1 MQLTKPQGR
10 IAAAAWLAAAGMAL
24 SLAAPPAAAQTYP
37 NRPIRF
43 IIPFAPGGGNDIVS
57 RVICQQLAAA
67 FGQSVLPDNRA
78 GAGGTIGTDLV
89 AKATPDGYTLGMG
102 STSTFSI
109 NPWLVKDI
117 PYDAVKDFTPI
128 TVAASNP
135 YVLAVHPSVPARNLA
150 EFVALAKARPG
161 SLHFGSAGNGS
172 TIHLAGEIFKSMA
185 GVDMVHVPYKGM
197 GPAITDLLGGQV
209 ETVFATLIA
218 VTPAARS
225 GQVRLL
231 GISSPKRSPLAPD
244 LPTFDEAGIKGYFV
258 AGWFGV
264 VAPAK
269 TPRSIIDR
277 LYKEILVALHSK
289 PVTDRLVNE
298 GADVGGNTPAEFAA
312 LIKTDLAKWGK
323 AVKDAKVTLE

>member
-1 MQLTKPQGR
+1 MQLNQTKR
-10 IAAAAWLAAAGMAL
+10 LATRLAAGAMLCLSSSMAL
-24 SLAAPPAAAQTYP
+24 AQTYP
-37 NRPIRF
+37 NKPIHF

-57 RVICQQLAAA
+57 RVICQQLAEA
-67 FGQSVLPDNRA
+67 FGVSVLPDNRA
-78 GAGGTIGTDLV
+78 GAGGTIGTDMV
-89 AKATPDGYTLGMG
+89 AKAAPDGYTLGMG

-117 PYDAVKDFTPI
+117 PYDAVKDFSPI

-135 YVLAVHPSVPARNLA
+135 YVLAVHSAVPARTLA
-150 EFVALAKARPG
+150 EFVALAKAKPG
-161 SLHFGSAGNGS
+161 ALHFGSAGNGS

-209 ETVFATLIA
+209 ETVFATLIG
-218 VTPAARS
+218 VTPAVKT

-244 LPTFDEAGIKGYFV
+244 LPTFDEAGVKGYFV

-269 TPRSIIDR
+269 TPKPIIDR

-289 PVTDRLVNE
+289 AVTDRLVKE
-298 GADVGGNTPAEFAA
+298 GADVGGNTPDEFAA
-312 LIKTDLAKWGK
+312 LIKSDLAKWGK

>member
-1 MQLTKPQGR
+1 MRFATAVHAALAVAFVSAASLTH
-10 IAAAAWLAAAGMAL
+10 
-24 SLAAPPAAAQTYP
+24 AQTYP

-57 RVICQQLAAA
+57 RVICQQLAEA

-78 GAGGTIGTDLV
+78 GAGGTIGTDMV

-109 NPWLVKDI
+109 NPWLVKGL
-117 PYDAVKDFTPI
+117 PYDPVKDFAPI

-135 YVLAVHPSVPARNLA
+135 YVLAVHSSVPARNLA
-150 EFVALAKARPG
+150 EFVALAKAKPG
-161 SLHFGSAGNGS
+161 TLHFGSAGNGS

-185 GVDMVHVPYKGM
+185 GVNMVHVPYKGM
-197 GPAITDLLGGQV
+197 GPAITDLMGGQIG
-209 ETVFATLIA
+209 TVFATLIA
-218 VTPAARS
+218 VTPATKS

-231 GISSPKRSPLAPD
+231 GISSQKRSPLAPD
-244 LPTFDEAGIKGYFV
+244 LPTFDEAGVKGYFV

-264 VAPAK
+264 VAPAR
-269 TPRSIIDR
+269 TPRPVIDR
-277 LYKEILVALHSK
+277 LHKEIVRALHSK
-289 PVTDRLVNE
+289 AVTDRIVNE

>member
-1 MQLTKPQGR
+1 MRFAT
-10 IAAAAWLAAAGMAL
+10 AAHAALAVALICAASVAH
-24 SLAAPPAAAQTYP
+24 AQTYP

-57 RVICQQLAAA
+57 RVICQQLAEV

-109 NPWLVKDI
+109 NPWLVKNL
-117 PYDAVKDFTPI
+117 PYDPVKDFSPI

-135 YVLAVHPSVPARNLA
+135 YVLAVHSSVPARNLA
-150 EFVALAKARPG
+150 EFVALAKAKPG
-161 SLHFGSAGNGS
+161 TLHFGSAGNGS

-185 GVDMVHVPYKGM
+185 GVNMVHVPYKGM
-197 GPAITDLLGGQV
+197 GPAITDLMGGQIG
-209 ETVFATLIA
+209 TVFATLIA
-218 VTPAARS
+218 VTPATRS

-231 GISSPKRSPLAPD
+231 GISSQKRSPLALD
-244 LPTFDEAGIKGYFV
+244 LPTFDEAGVKGYFV

-264 VAPAK
+264 VAPAR
-269 TPRSIIDR
+269 TPRPVIDR
-277 LYKEILVALHSK
+277 LHKEIVRALQSK
-289 PVTDRLVNE
+289 AVIDRIVNE